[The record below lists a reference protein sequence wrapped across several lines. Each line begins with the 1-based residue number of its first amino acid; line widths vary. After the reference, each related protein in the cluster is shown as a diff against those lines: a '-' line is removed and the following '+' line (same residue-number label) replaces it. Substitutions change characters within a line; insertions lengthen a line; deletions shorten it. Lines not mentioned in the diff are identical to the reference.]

1 MDNTSWFLVSIRAT
15 WGEYEQVQQIREENR
30 RYPKLAYFEGV
41 LELQGSLASF
51 TPEILSFIDQLLI
64 TPDSLVSAMIT
75 SDSLEEFLD
84 YGQTKQLLDL
94 TLQNNL

>member
-15 WGEYEQVQQIREENR
+15 WGEYEQVEHIREENR

-64 TPDSLVSAMIT
+64 APDSLLGSVIT
-75 SDSLEEFLD
+75 SESGEESLD
-84 YGQTKQLLDL
+84 YEQTKKLLG
-94 TLQNNL
+94 QNL